1 MWFFFVFFNW
11 HKLTTKRVQ
20 DTYVQS
26 TSYNNYVWSFR
37 KMGLFRTNTIGTK
50 RCQGRG
56 MGGGGG
62 WVFWTPEV
70 VLNNKVLIDISKTY
84 QIIFVDFYILGYCKL
99 SWRAIIFKRNLIN
112 ECIVSWTG
120 DSYLHYHWN
129 FIIPAPLNNFFF
141 FFIIE
146 TVEPGLEGTLKVC
159 FMCTQEIIKIF
170 GPVHLSRQILY

>member
-1 MWFFFVFFNW
+1 MSKVHLIITMCGLSGKWVCFVQIQLELNDV
-11 HKLTTKRVQ
+11 R
-20 DTYVQS
+20 
-26 TSYNNYVWSFR
+26 R
-37 KMGLFRTNTIGTK
+37 G
-50 RCQGRG
+50 QGR
-56 MGGGGG
+56 GGGGG
-62 WVFWTPEV
+62 VFWTPEV
-70 VLNNKVLIDISKTY
+70 VFENKVLIDFSKTY
-84 QIIFVDFYILGYCKL
+84 QIIFVDFNILGYCKL